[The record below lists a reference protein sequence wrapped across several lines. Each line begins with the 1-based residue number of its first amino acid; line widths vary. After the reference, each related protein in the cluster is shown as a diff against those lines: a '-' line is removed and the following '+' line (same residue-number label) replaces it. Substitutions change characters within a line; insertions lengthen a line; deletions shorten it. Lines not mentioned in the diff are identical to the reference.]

1 MRICS
6 KCNIPK
12 NDAEFDFRNDYQ
24 NFRLECHDCRS
35 NQKRSYYQN
44 NKDSIWAKNLFRNY
58 NLTKEQFDN
67 RLKEQGYKCACCG
80 TDTPN
85 GHGNW
90 HVDHDHSC
98 CPQKKKSCGKCIRG
112 LICAS
117 CNIGMGTFHDDSR
130 YMKKAINYLDN
141 HSMKKIILR
150 ATAEWNGSE
159 YIKTSE
165 EVIDY
170 DGDISWSC
178 GATQQQKDIGASQQQ
193 FYQTLQGQLSAV
205 FGDSSSVFSDLMAT
219 YAPIVAAGPNQ
230 TGFSAAEDANLRSQ
244 AITGT
249 GTAYEHDSQ
258 AVGENIAAQGGGNVP
273 GLVSGTNIGT
283 NLSLAESAANQTSG
297 ELSQITEANYAQ
309 GRQNWLSATQGL
321 AGAPSVFNPATGVA
335 SATNT
340 AGENAANTANQI
352 AQQNNSWIN
361 AVAGLGGAIGG
372 AAINAGFSSGG
383 STPDWLNGGNFQPTD
398 INIAPTGSGG
408 VFGTP
413 PQG

>member
-1 MRICS
+1 M
-6 KCNIPK
+6 
-12 NDAEFDFRNDYQ
+12 A
-24 NFRLECHDCRS
+24 
-35 NQKRSYYQN
+35 
-44 NKDSIWAKNLFRNY
+44 
-58 NLTKEQFDN
+58 
-67 RLKEQGYKCACCG
+67 
-80 TDTPN
+80 
-85 GHGNW
+85 
-90 HVDHDHSC
+90 
-98 CPQKKKSCGKCIRG
+98 
-112 LICAS
+112 
-117 CNIGMGTFHDDSR
+117 
-130 YMKKAINYLDN
+130 
-141 HSMKKIILR
+141 KIITK
-150 ATAEWNGSE
+150 ASGIWNGGSYITTVTESFE
-159 YIKTSE
+159 YTGPIYKL
-165 EVIDY
+165 
-170 DGDISWSC
+170 C
-178 GATQQQKDIGASQQQ
+178 GATQQQTDIGNQQTAFYGTLQQQ
-193 FYQTLQGQLSAV
+193 LATV
-205 FGDSSSVFSDLMAT
+205 FGNSSTVFNDLMNT

-230 TGFSAAEDANLRSQ
+230 QGFSAAEDANLRSQ

-273 GLVSGTNIGT
+273 GLISGTNIGT

-372 AAINAGFSSGG
+372 AAINAGFNGG
-383 STPDWLNGGNFQPTD
+383 SSTPDWLNNGNFQPTD